1 MGLTTNGLGKSG
13 ARPSISIWTTDPP
26 GKCKNGSKITGSF
39 ASYAIDLKKYRWRC
53 CRPARLWKKPN
64 PRNFEYHPPNKSKPT
79 PRDPRNVGFSTRY
92 EWLRHTFLVPA
103 RQAPLSRTTQVA
115 QIQRCSTG
123 NDA

>member
-39 ASYAIDLKKYRWRC
+39 ANYAIDLKKYRWRC

-79 PRDPRNVGFSTRY
+79 PRDPRNVGYVGSEIDLVATCAIRRY
-92 EWLRHTFLVPA
+92 TSLQAGIA
-103 RQAPLSRTTQVA
+103 RFFV
-115 QIQRCSTG
+115 G
-123 NDA
+123 D

>member
-1 MGLTTNGLGKSG
+1 MGLTTNGIGKSG

-79 PRDPRNVGFSTRY
+79 PRDPRNVGYKLGFELQQELFVASKRFPAEERY
-92 EWLRHTFLVPA
+92 ALTDQVQRS
-103 RQAPLSRTTQVA
+103 SR
-115 QIQRCSTG
+115 STG
-123 NDA
+123 A